1 MGIDK
6 KKFNINMESVKSFPK
21 KHPIIFHFLLI
32 IFAFMIIVNV
42 TLLAIDSFTGH
53 GIYAIV
59 PDVKGK
65 TLNEAVTQLEN
76 SGFKWEIA
84 DSAYSDTYAPGL
96 ILDQEPKA
104 ESRIKPS
111 RTIYLIRNAVSPR
124 EVALPV
130 VVDISYRQGLAM
142 LQGLGFKDV
151 SVKTVSSPYKDLI
164 LDIKVNGK
172 DVNPGTRLPLNS
184 RIEISVGSGFIE
196 EELIDSII

>member
-1 MGIDK
+1 M
-6 KKFNINMESVKSFPK
+6 
-21 KHPIIFHFLLI
+21 
-32 IFAFMIIVNV
+32 
-42 TLLAIDSFTGH
+42 
-53 GIYAIV
+53 
-59 PDVKGK
+59 
-65 TLNEAVTQLEN
+65 NEAVTQLEN

>member
-1 MGIDK
+1 MAIDK
-6 KKFNINMESVKSFPK
+6 NKFNINKESVKSFPK
-21 KHPIIFHFLLI
+21 KHPILFHLLLI
-32 IFAFMIIVNV
+32 MVAFLIVVNV
-42 TLLAIDSFTGH
+42 TLFAIDSFTGH
-53 GIYAIV
+53 GVYASV
-59 PDVKGK
+59 PNVKGK
-65 TLNEAVTQLEN
+65 TLNEAASQLEK

-84 DSAYSDTYAPGL
+84 DSAYSDSFDPGV

-130 VVDISYRQGLAM
+130 VVDMSYRQGLAM

-172 DVNPGTRLPLNS
+172 AVKTGTRMPLNS
-184 RIEISVGSGFIE
+184 KIEISIGSGFE
-196 EELIDSII
+196 EALQDSIFD